1 MVPRG
6 RLGRQ
11 EESWLGVYLWGWFLA
26 QDITHAPSP
35 FLTQHALESKQQ
47 TEMKRRYRI
56 VWREPSRKDKARIF
70 AGPCILCNIY
80 YVNPS
85 ESTRSSSSLTVCI
98 WITRTE
104 SKSCSCVCVGG
115 CRASTAVQFCLVSKP
130 SFSPEQN
137 TPVME
142 ALYEQSLKIRKHENV
157 MTMPM
162 IWYANKKFLLKAI
175 KIHEC
180 TNMEKEWLLYY
191 LWKKRI

>member
-1 MVPRG
+1 MSVETG
-6 RLGRQ
+6 GQLAGA
-11 EESWLGVYLWGWFLA
+11 ESFYHTGFGEQKFVSKCYFPL
-26 QDITHAPSP
+26 TH
-35 FLTQHALESKQQ
+35 L
-47 TEMKRRYRI
+47 
-56 VWREPSRKDKARIF
+56 

-80 YVNPS
+80 YVSPS
-85 ESTRSSSSLTVCI
+85 ESTRSSSSLIVCI
-98 WITRTE
+98 RITRTE
-104 SKSCSCVCVGG
+104 CKSCSCVCEGG

-130 SFSPEQN
+130 SFSPVQN

-157 MTMPM
+157 VTIPM

-180 TNMEKEWLLYY
+180 TNMEEEWLLYY